1 MMSATG
7 ALVGLLLSGLL
18 QSLTLDMVS
27 LVIRGTTLVLYLFRE
42 LLL

>member
-27 LVIRGTTLVLYLFRE
+27 LVIDVTTLVLYLFRE

>member
-1 MMSATG
+1 MMSTTG

-27 LVIRGTTLVLYLFRE
+27 LVIDVTTLVLYLFRE